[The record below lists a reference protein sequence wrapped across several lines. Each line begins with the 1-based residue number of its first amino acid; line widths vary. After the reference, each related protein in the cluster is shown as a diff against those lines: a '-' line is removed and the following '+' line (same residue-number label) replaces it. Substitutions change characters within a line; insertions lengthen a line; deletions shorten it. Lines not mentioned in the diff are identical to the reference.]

1 MIRLIHHHFLAC
13 WPEIDPTGAKNR
25 GLLSLMRRHRH
36 NLKPEQREK
45 LNAYLAQFPV
55 LAPIYRFKQSL
66 CYLLLKKHRT
76 RKQCVRLVSR
86 FLTAIDQLRH
96 SGLAQLVTLGDT
108 LHSSQQEIA
117 TMWRFTRNNGITEG
131 FHTRMEALQR
141 QAYGFRNFDN
151 YRLRVTIM
159 CSGIDRRRGC
169 PINGVEP
176 LVAGEGFE
184 PSTFGL

>member
-66 CYLLLKKHRT
+66 CYLLLKKHPHPQT
-76 RKQCVRLVSR
+76 VRPPR
-86 FLTAIDQLRH
+86 QPIPDRH
-96 SGLAQLVTLGDT
+96 
-108 LHSSQQEIA
+108 
-117 TMWRFTRNNGITEG
+117 
-131 FHTRMEALQR
+131 
-141 QAYGFRNFDN
+141 
-151 YRLRVTIM
+151 
-159 CSGIDRRRGC
+159 
-169 PINGVEP
+169 
-176 LVAGEGFE
+176 
-184 PSTFGL
+184 